1 MPAPCPPFKRLLSG
15 YAENQTTGCWEWTG
29 HKYRNGYGVLKVF
42 GRDALAHRFSY
53 ELHKGPIGEGM
64 QILHACDNKG
74 CINPGHL
81 RQGTH
86 AENMAEAKERG
97 LMKSKLKGRPSPI
110 KGIRNVTAKPV
121 YVMGKAYGSMNEAE
135 RELSLGSGTV
145 RFWTMNNPHKAKLIT
160 REEYH
165 NAQ

>member
-15 YAENQTTGCWEWTG
+15 YTENDKTGCWEWTG

-42 GRDALAHRFSY
+42 GRDVSAHRYSY
-53 ELHKGPIGEGM
+53 ELHNGPIKAGFS
-64 QILHACDNKG
+64 ILHSCDNKS
-74 CINPGHL
+74 CINPEHL

-97 LMKSKLKGRPSPI
+97 LMKSKQKGRPSPA
-110 KGIRNVTAKPV
+110 KGIRNVSAKPV
-121 YVMGKAYGSMNEAE
+121 YVLGRVYGSMNEAE
-135 RELSLGSGTV
+135 RELCLGSGTV
-145 RFWTMNNPHKAKLIT
+145 RFWTLNNPQKAKLIS
-160 REEYH
+160 REEYQ